1 MLPAA
6 RLRRSFPV
14 PPWRYR
20 CSLSRARNTLSE
32 CFEDGTRTFPK
43 GVKSLGAFG
52 PSQRIAALVEHGNAA
67 PADQKSP
74 FATDAVVNSGSSM
87 KQRAVVQRPD
97 NKFVTKAPIALL
109 RVGAISPKVHR
120 RTVTAFFDPDGKA
133 AQSKAK

>member
-6 RLRRSFPV
+6 RLRRSFPFLHGAIAAV
-14 PPWRYR
+14 SA
-20 CSLSRARNTLSE
+20 SL
-32 CFEDGTRTFPK
+32 GTPSASALRTRTTTFPK
-43 GVKSLGAFG
+43 GVKSLGAFS

-74 FATDAVVNSGSSM
+74 FATDAVVNSGFSV
-87 KQRAVVQRPD
+87 KQRTVAQRPD